1 MKIVYCPPIPV
12 GPLRVTGKK
21 CVCVLQMTKRNGVEL
36 EQKPSMDRK
45 RAKGA
50 LGLHKETKSPGK
62 GGRVRI
68 AAPEGINS
76 ASHDWI

>member
-1 MKIVYCPPIPV
+1 
-12 GPLRVTGKK
+12 
-21 CVCVLQMTKRNGVEL
+21 MTKRNGVEL
-36 EQKPSMDRK
+36 EQRPSMDRK

-50 LGLHKETKSPGK
+50 LGLHKETKFPGK

-68 AAPEGINS
+68 AAPEGIKS